1 MSGWFNRIAKD
12 QSEETVRAC
21 LAFFENE
28 YRDGIA
34 DLDCTDKRIW
44 EVSRVIPGLSSFRY
58 GQWRELF
65 HIAAFLKERAD
76 QAKTLVVEFNATHY
90 KRAVSD
96 RQAEK
101 IAETDP
107 EVCKMR
113 ELQYAVELMADKF
126 AGLSKGLEALHF
138 QVSNLTKLRTAGMED
153 AII

>member
-1 MSGWFNRIAKD
+1 MSDWFRRIVKD
-12 QSEETVRAC
+12 QSEETVGAC
-21 LAFFENE
+21 LAYFEIE
-28 YRDGIA
+28 YKDGMN
-34 DLDCTDKRIW
+34 DLNCTNKRIW
-44 EVSRVIPGLSSFRY
+44 EISRVIPGLSSYRY

-65 HIAAFLKERAD
+65 HIAAFLKDRAD
-76 QAKTLVVEFNATHY
+76 QAKTLLVEFNATSY

-101 IAETDP
+101 IAEADP
-107 EVCKMR
+107 EVCKLR

-138 QVSNLTKLRTAGMED
+138 QVSNLTKLRAAGMED